1 MIENLATK
9 IFTYFDNLSPKQ
21 KALAEI
27 LGIFASVILGTS
39 LVFITVHFGL
49 FYEFGILLICYGIYG
64 MLKLIYQSRVEYY
77 ETKAH
82 LKDWK

>member
-9 IFTYFDNLSPKQ
+9 IVNYFDNLSPKR

-27 LGIFASVILGTS
+27 LGIFVFATLGAG
-39 LVFITVHFGL
+39 LVFVTVHLKL
-49 FYEFGILLICYGIYG
+49 FYEFGLLLICYGIYG

>member
-1 MIENLATK
+1 MIENLARK
-9 IFTYFDNLSPKQ
+9 IVNYFDNLPPKR

-27 LGIFASVILGTS
+27 LGIFVSVIIGSS

-49 FYEFGILLICYGIYG
+49 FYEFGMLLICYGIYG